1 MVKQSRKKL
10 RRPKRNSFRKR
21 TRKMVG
27 GVFTQDENQQLLGM
41 GFTQDNIQL
50 LSNTGVGLNIIQMSL
65 NQVNPATGAPFTP
78 QELIQSIH
86 DVNEEINNLDEGVA
100 MPNQENGVP
109 GAPYNDV
116 PVAPGANYVEEQG
129 PGLNMEDLGPYSP
142 RSVTEMGGRRRRK
155 SRKQRG
161 GTEFSEE
168 QLTELGRLGFSDNQ
182 KKILARGFRITPP
195 NMAMESIRQALQHNY
210 ITGQPDTV
218 ESIMRMFPNEGG
230 KRRRKSRK
238 QRGGTVFSNE
248 QLTELGNLG
257 FTDSQK
263 KVLAEVMSELDSNT
277 KMNLTR
283 HNLRQIDPRTG
294 QVITIQQYM
303 DDIADSPDVGG
314 GKRRRK
320 SRKQRGGTCYGNGV
334 GANNYDPNFSI
345 YNTRELTLF
354 PYRATN

>member
-10 RRPKRNSFRKR
+10 RRPKRKATKR
-21 TRKMVG
+21 STRKMVG
-27 GVFTQDENQQLLGM
+27 GDFSQEETQQLLDI
-41 GFTQDNIQL
+41 GFTQDDIQI

-65 NQVNPATGAPFTP
+65 NQVNPTTGAPFTP
-78 QELIQSIH
+78 QELIQS
-86 DVNEEINNLDEGVA
+86 VNEANEEMANLDEGAAV
-100 MPNQENGVP
+100 PNQENGVP

-116 PVAPGANYVEEQG
+116 PVAPGANYAEEQG

-168 QLTELGRLGFSDNQ
+168 QLTELGNLGFSDSQ
-182 KKILARGFRITPP
+182 KKILAREFRITPA
-195 NMAMESIRQALQHNY
+195 NMAMESIRQALHHNY

-218 ESIMRMFPNEGG
+218 ESIMRMFPAEGG
-230 KRRRKSRK
+230 RRRRKSRK

-257 FTDSQK
+257 FTDAQK
-263 KVLAEVMSELDSNT
+263 KVLAEVMSEIDSNT
-277 KMNLTR
+277 KMNLIR
-283 HNLRQIDPRTG
+283 YNIQQIDPRTG
-294 QVITIQQYM
+294 QVITTQQFI
-303 DDIADSPDVGG
+303 DNISDSPDVGG
-314 GKRRRK
+314 GKMRRK

>member
-1 MVKQSRKKL
+1 
-10 RRPKRNSFRKR
+10 
-21 TRKMVG
+21 
-27 GVFTQDENQQLLGM
+27 
-41 GFTQDNIQL
+41 
-50 LSNTGVGLNIIQMSL
+50 
-65 NQVNPATGAPFTP
+65 
-78 QELIQSIH
+78 
-86 DVNEEINNLDEGVA
+86 
-100 MPNQENGVP
+100 
-109 GAPYNDV
+109 
-116 PVAPGANYVEEQG
+116 
-129 PGLNMEDLGPYSP
+129 
-142 RSVTEMGGRRRRK
+142 
-155 SRKQRG
+155 
-161 GTEFSEE
+161 
-168 QLTELGRLGFSDNQ
+168 
-182 KKILARGFRITPP
+182 
-195 NMAMESIRQALQHNY
+195 MAMESIRQALQHNY

-257 FTDSQK
+257 FTDSHK
-263 KVLAEVMSELDSNT
+263 KVLAEVMSEIDANT